1 MLISKLDN
9 KNGKKKKEKETKIRL
24 NVLMNL
30 DEKIRILNLT
40 VQKKRAI
47 QIWDLQAPLTG
58 EILGGGWEGQGWE
71 GMGTQLL
78 APRT

>member
-30 DEKIRILNLT
+30 DEKISKQEIYHINSNNI
-40 VQKKRAI
+40 KK
-47 QIWDLQAPLTG
+47 
-58 EILGGGWEGQGWE
+58 E
-71 GMGTQLL
+71 
-78 APRT
+78 